1 VRNYER
7 EASVTELLQRWS
19 DGDQSAFEHVVR
31 RLYADL
37 HRLARNQMRREDAG
51 HTLQPTALVNE
62 VCLRLLRQDAASWES
77 REQFLAL
84 AARLMRRVLVDHAR
98 QRHSAKRGS
107 GASPLP
113 LEEADDISVER
124 RAELV
129 ALDDALSELS
139 AVSPDRARII
149 ELRYFCGFTI
159 EEIAAVLNVSPAT
172 VSRGWRSAR
181 AWLRKEVQGRIGL

>member
-1 VRNYER
+1 VSNDER

-19 DGDQSAFEHVVR
+19 DGDQAAFEHVVR

-37 HRLARNQMRREDAG
+37 HRLARNQMRREHAG

-62 VCLRLLRQDAASWES
+62 ICLRLLRHDAASWDS
-77 REQFLAL
+77 REQFLAV

-98 QRHSAKRGS
+98 QRNSAKRGG
-107 GASPLP
+107 GAHPLP
-113 LEEADDISVER
+113 LEEADNTSLPR
-124 RAELV
+124 RADLV
-129 ALDDALSELS
+129 ALDEALSELS

-149 ELRYFCGFTI
+149 ELRYFCGLTI
-159 EEIAAVLNVSPAT
+159 EEIAAVLDVSTAT

-181 AWLRKEVQGRIGL
+181 AWLRKEVQGRSSL